1 MIRQIAL
8 LLLWFL
14 TASSAALA
22 EPVETLETDVCVV
35 GGGSGG
41 IAAAL
46 GAARSG
52 AKCILVEKMNLLGG
66 TSTSAYVCHWGPG
79 PGDEFAQEI
88 YDRLSKLPDA
98 VGITRDHNSDRRD
111 GSFGLWLT
119 TPGLSYEDSL
129 MSHNRPRE
137 DQRGVSFEPEA
148 FHRVVLDMLEETGNC
163 RVMRN
168 TTFTTVESSGK
179 RLHAILVKPARGRP
193 MRIEAKV
200 FIDATGGVQLCRAA
214 GFETMLGPDPK
225 SRFGEQFAPE
235 EPGNVLNAISLCY
248 RITPREKPERGV
260 APDPPVDKWPRSAH
274 CNGLPCGDIIVN
286 PLATVPGRDL
296 IDLGYDECMVRAQ
309 RIVQAQWRWL
319 QEIPPFAGY
328 EFHSFAP
335 ALGVRESYRVVT
347 EYVLCQQ
354 DLEAGLAGQS
364 HPDVIAV
371 ADHSMDVHGA
381 GSKRVSGHLSG
392 PYGVPYRCLIPKG
405 SENLLVACRGAGF
418 SQIAASSCRLSR
430 TIIQLGHAAGLAAA
444 MSIEENVPVGNI
456 DTAALRQ
463 ILKPEQRC
471 R

>member
-1 MIRQIAL
+1 MYRHIAPVL
-8 LLLWFL
+8 FCI
-14 TASSAALA
+14 LA
-22 EPVETLETDVCVV
+22 PLSTGLAGPTETLEADVCVV

-41 IAAAL
+41 AAAAL
-46 GAARSG
+46 AAARAG
-52 AKCILVEKMNLLGG
+52 AKCILVERMDLLGG
-66 TSTSAYVCHWGPG
+66 TCTSAYVCHWGTG
-79 PGDEFAQEI
+79 PGDDFAREI

-98 VGITRDHNSDRRD
+98 VGITRDHNADRED
-111 GSFGLWLT
+111 GPFGLWLT
-119 TPGLSYEDSL
+119 TPGLTYKETL
-129 MSHNRPRE
+129 TRRNRPRA

-168 TTFTTVESSGK
+168 TTFTAVESSGK
-179 RLHAILVKPARGRP
+179 RLHTIQVKPERGRP
-193 MRIEAKV
+193 IRIEAKV

-225 SRFGEQFAPE
+225 SRFGEPFASE
-235 EPGNVLNAISLCY
+235 EPGSVLNAISLCY
-248 RITPREKPERGV
+248 RITPSESPERGL
-260 APDPPVDKWPRSAH
+260 APDPPVKKWPRSAH
-274 CNGLPCGDIIVN
+274 CNGLPCGDIILN
-286 PLATVPGRDL
+286 PLATIPGHDL
-296 IDLGYDECMVRAQ
+296 VDQGYDECMARAK

-319 QEIPPFAGY
+319 QQIPPFDGY

-335 ALGVRESYRVVT
+335 MLGIRESYRAVS
-347 EYVLCQQ
+347 EYVLRQQ

-364 HPDVIAV
+364 QPDIIAV

-381 GSKRVSGHLSG
+381 GSKRVRGHLSG

-405 SENLLVACRGAGF
+405 SENLLVACRGVGF

-444 MSIEENVPVGNI
+444 MAVKEDLPVGEV
-456 DTAALRQ
+456 DTDALRQ